1 MEPMDKE
8 EDQLQQQMAETRASL
23 TEKLETLE
31 QKVVGTVEEA
41 TTAVAETVDV
51 IKESVQGTV
60 AAVNETVKGTVT
72 SVNETVK
79 ESVETVKDWFDISAH
94 VREHPWAV
102 VGGSVAVGFCLG
114 NVIGKNTRSG
124 AASFPGSGS
133 SYRSENYRNG
143 GVREETPSPAFTLTP
158 APAPAS
164 ASSTAK
170 SLLSNSQPEI
180 DKLKGL
186 ALGVLFGTVREMIAS
201 SVSQSVS
208 GHVGEQLKEVFD
220 SVTKKMGGEPIPS
233 SELGPKPQDE
243 TEGAWQGQRGRETAP
258 AESRRW

>member
-8 EDQLQQQMAETRASL
+8 EEQLQLQMAETRASL
-23 TEKLETLE
+23 AEKLETLE

-41 TTAVAETVDV
+41 TAAVTETVDV

-60 AAVNETVKGTVT
+60 TAVNETVQGTVT
-72 SVNETVK
+72 AVNDTFK
-79 ESVETVKDWFDISAH
+79 ESVETVKDWFDINAH

-114 NVIGKNTRSG
+114 NMVGKNTQAGPTYIPVPSGSG
-124 AASFPGSGS
+124 A
-133 SYRSENYRNG
+133 SYRTENYSNG
-143 GVREETPSPAFTLTP
+143 GFREETPRAAVASPP
-158 APAPAS
+158 APA
-164 ASSTAK
+164 STAK
-170 SLLSNSQPEI
+170 SLLSNWQPEI

-233 SELGPKPQDE
+233 ADLAPKPQDE
-243 TEGAWQGQRGRETAP
+243 TEATWQGQRGRETAH